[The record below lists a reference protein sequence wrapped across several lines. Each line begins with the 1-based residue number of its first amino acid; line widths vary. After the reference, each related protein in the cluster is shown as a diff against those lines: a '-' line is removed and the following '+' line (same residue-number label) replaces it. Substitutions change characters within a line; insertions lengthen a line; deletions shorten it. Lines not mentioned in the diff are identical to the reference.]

1 MRVAGSY
8 ALLGR
13 IPTIDRVLDTH
24 AASLGRDFTSYRN
37 HAYRVANF
45 CVAHVS
51 PDSIQLEKIAIAAAF
66 HDLGIWTDVTFDY
79 LDPSVSLAR
88 QYLSRAGD
96 ESWTDEIGAMILEH
110 HKLSP
115 YRGDSGPLVEPFRR
129 ADWADVS
136 MGVLRFGLPRAFVRD
151 VNAAWPSA
159 GFHRRLVQL
168 EWERLRTH
176 PLRPLPM
183 VKL

>member
-1 MRVAGSY
+1 VAGSVTRL
-8 ALLGR
+8 AR

-24 AASLGRDFTSYRN
+24 AASLGRDFTPYRN
-37 HAYRVANF
+37 HVYRVATF
-45 CVAHVS
+45 CAAHVS
-51 PDSIQLEKIAIAAAF
+51 PDPIELEKIAIAAAF
-66 HDLGIWTDVTFDY
+66 HDLGIWTDGTFDY

-88 QYLSRAGD
+88 QYLLHAGR
-96 ESWTDEIGAMILEH
+96 EAWTDEIATMILQH
-110 HKLSP
+110 HKLTM
-115 YRGDSGPLVEPFRR
+115 YRGDSGSLVEVFRR
-129 ADWADVS
+129 SDWTDVS

-151 VNAAWPSA
+151 VNATWPSA

-168 EWERLRTH
+168 ELERLRTH